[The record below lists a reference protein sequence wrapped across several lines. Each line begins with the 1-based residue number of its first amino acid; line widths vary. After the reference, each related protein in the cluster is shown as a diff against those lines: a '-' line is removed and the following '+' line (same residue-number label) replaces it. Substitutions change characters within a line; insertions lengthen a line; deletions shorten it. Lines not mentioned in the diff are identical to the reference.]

1 MKSPTYVALL
11 SIALIVGT
19 AARAQNADSS
29 AASSDSPKTDVQE
42 QKKGGNSLADLS
54 IEELMS
60 MDVTVNSAAKKTEKL
75 SQAAAA
81 IFVLT
86 AEDIRRGGFSSI
98 PEALRMVPGLYVA
111 KVNEHWWTISARGFS
126 DYLNNKMLVLID
138 GRSIYT
144 PQFGGVYWDVQDVPL
159 EDIERIEVIRGP
171 GGTLWGANAVNGV
184 INIITKNSKDTQGTS
199 VVTSAGI
206 DEGYVASVRY
216 GGTVND
222 RLTYRVFTKADYWD
236 PSSTPSGKN
245 AYDEENLAQAG
256 MRMDW
261 NASEKDSLTV
271 EGGGYRGGFQNQA
284 FAFTSPVLPETMVT
298 VSARLRGGY
307 FLSHWSHHFSPA
319 SSTDVMGYC
328 DWTDRV
334 SFATESRNTCE
345 AEFQDNLQVR
355 QRHSIVWGG
364 SAETS
369 SSSTYQSFAA
379 MGVPQQQRTTTVSAF
394 GQYELTVLP
403 DHLRLIAGTKLE
415 HNSYTGF
422 EIQPQVRGVW
432 SPNRMHTVWAAVSR
446 AVRTPTQ
453 LNEGEQFVFAQL
465 PSPIPTFLT
474 AVGNPNLKSEVLRA
488 YEIGYRFNPAPVFS
502 LDATIYYN
510 HYDHLINLN
519 VANPLSDVGAPIVY
533 QNPTYVEVPW
543 PWQNLGS
550 GQTHGAE
557 LYAKLRPISRWI
569 LAMGVTELR
578 GNSVDLGDA
587 LNLPLANTP
596 KDQFNIQSRLNIT
609 DEIEFD
615 SALYHYDG
623 IPGYPFAGAILQDVP
638 THNRLDVG
646 LSLLRRSGFTFSVWG
661 HDVASGLHWENRPAP
676 FTTTDS
682 EVGRTVVF
690 KVFWQSQAEH
700 KEK

>member
-1 MKSPTYVALL
+1 M
-11 SIALIVGT
+11 G
-19 AARAQNADSS
+19 SS
-29 AASSDSPKTDVQE
+29 AASSDSPKTDAQE

-60 MDVTVNSAAKKTEKL
+60 IDVNVNSAAKKTEKL

-98 PEALRMVPGLYVA
+98 PEALRMVPGLFVA
-111 KVNEHWWTISARGFS
+111 KVNQGWWTISARGFS
-126 DYLNNKMLVLID
+126 DFLNNKMLVLID
-138 GRSIYT
+138 GRSVYT
-144 PQFGGVYWDVQDVPL
+144 PQFGGVYWDIQDVPL

-184 INIITKNSKDTQGTS
+184 INIITKNSKDTQGVS
-199 VVTSAGI
+199 AVTSAGI
-206 DEGYVASVRY
+206 NEGYVASVRY

-222 RLTYRVFTKADYWD
+222 RLTYKVFTKADYWD
-236 PSSTPSGKN
+236 PGLTPSGKN
-245 AYDEENLAQAG
+245 AYDELNLAQAG

-261 NASEKDSLTV
+261 NASEKDNLTV
-271 EGGGYRGGFQNQA
+271 EGGGYQGEIQNQA
-284 FAFTSPVLPETMVT
+284 FVFTSPLLPESTIFNA
-298 VSARLRGGY
+298 ARLRGGH

-334 SFATESRNTCE
+334 SFATEARTTCE

-364 SAETS
+364 SVNTS
-369 SSSTYQSFAA
+369 NSSAYESFAA
-379 MGVPQQQRTTTVSAF
+379 ESYPQQQRTTTVSAF
-394 GQYELTVLP
+394 GQYEFAVVP
-403 DHLRLIAGTKLE
+403 DHLRLIAGTKVE

-453 LNEGEQFVFAQL
+453 GDHSGQFIFAQL
-465 PSPIPTFLT
+465 PSAIPTFM
-474 AVGNPNLKSEVLRA
+474 AAGENPNLKSEVLRA
-488 YEIGYRFNPAPVFS
+488 YETGYRFDPLPAFS
-502 LDATIYYN
+502 LDAAIFYN
-510 HYDHLINLN
+510 HYDNLINLDLTDPM
-519 VANPLSDVGAPIVY
+519 AAAGAPIVY
-533 QNPTYVEVPW
+533 QNPTYVVIPVPY
-543 PWQNLGS
+543 QNLGS

-557 LYAKLRPISRWI
+557 LYLKFRPVNRWM
-569 LAMGVTELR
+569 LAAGITELR
-578 GNSVDLGDA
+578 GNSIDMNDSG
-587 LNLPLANTP
+587 NLPMANTP
-596 KDQFNIQSRLNIT
+596 KHQFNIQSRLNIT
-609 DEIEFD
+609 NQVEFD
-615 SALYHYDG
+615 SALYHYNGIPTFYYSG
-623 IPGYPFAGAILQDVP
+623 IPGEDVP

-646 LSLLRRSGFTFSVWG
+646 LSFLRKGGFTFSVWG
-661 HDVASGLHWENRPAP
+661 HDVASGAHWENRPAI
-676 FTTTDS
+676 FTSTNS
-682 EVGRTVVF
+682 EVTRTVVF
-690 KVFWQSQAEH
+690 KVFWQSKSEH